1 MELIVKDPDTI
12 PDKWGKRPSD
22 RSVGELLKGGVI
34 ILDKPSGPTSHQAT
48 AWVRDALKA
57 DKVGHGGTL
66 DPYVSGV
73 LPITL
78 GKATRLTDIVLSS
91 DKEYICLMRLHGDR
105 PEDRIRKVFSEF
117 VGKIYQLPPVRSSIK
132 RQLRIRTIKELEIL
146 DIKGRDVL
154 FRMECDAGTYARTL
168 CIDIGDVLG
177 CGANMV
183 ELRRTRSG
191 KMTEARAHTLHDIKD
206 AYVFWQQNGR
216 EDWLRSMLMPM
227 EVLVEPLPK
236 VVVKATAV
244 DAICHGADLNIQG
257 IHMLDEDIRKNALV
271 AMMTARGELIAIGR
285 MAMSTSKIMSTS
297 QGKAVDTERVFMD
310 EGHYPKMWKY
320 STDLEELKGEP
331 EFLS

>member
-1 MELIVKDPDTI
+1 LIVKDPDTI

-310 EGHYPKMWKY
+310 EGYYPKMWKY